1 MQSELVVGAVPG
13 IRGRRV
19 LPGVP
24 DALALTALGL
34 RDMLTRGQRRR
45 IPEPMVVDEDDA
57 VARFS
62 EGAARQPAMRI
73 VHNFQA
79 RALNALVPQGGRV
92 LDLGVG
98 SGHALAHFLRRR
110 PDVTAVGVD
119 LSEGMLDQARAVFE
133 ADGLAERVSLL
144 RADLC
149 DLPAEADCAR
159 IDVVASIWTLHR
171 LPDLRTLAAAL
182 DSVAA
187 LRKRHGAAVWLLD
200 FQRLSR
206 ADSLADVLTAT
217 DPDYPVALRQDALD
231 GEAAAFTAAELRE
244 QLVRAGLGDA
254 RHRVTAPLK
263 MLQAAWTTGRR
274 DASNGAQNWIELP
287 LDAET
292 ERRATML
299 RRAFRTSRNAPL
311 PRGKA
316 VGDSAAGW
324 RGVRAV

>member
-1 MQSELVVGAVPG
+1 
-13 IRGRRV
+13 
-19 LPGVP
+19 
-24 DALALTALGL
+24 
-34 RDMLTRGQRRR
+34 
-45 IPEPMVVDEDDA
+45 
-57 VARFS
+57 
-62 EGAARQPAMRI
+62 
-73 VHNFQA
+73 
-79 RALNALVPQGGRV
+79 V

-98 SGHALAHFLRRR
+98 SGHALAHFLKRR
-110 PDVTAVGVD
+110 PDVTAVGID
-119 LSEGMLDQARAVFE
+119 LSEGMLDRARALFE

-149 DLPAEADCAR
+149 NLPAEADSAP
-159 IDVVASIWTLHR
+159 IDVVASIWTLHQ

-187 LRKRHGAAVWLLD
+187 LRKRHGAAIWLLD

-206 ADSLADVLTAT
+206 ADSFANMLTAAY
-217 DPDYPVALRQDALD
+217 PDYPARLRQDALD
-231 GEAAAFTAAELRE
+231 SEAAAFSLAELRE

-254 RHRVTAPLK
+254 RHRVTVPLK

-274 DASNGAQNWIELP
+274 DASNGAHNWVGLP

-316 VGDSAAGW
+316 VGDRAAGR
-324 RGVRAV
+324 RGKRAVWV